1 MTVEMN
7 GIRSMAAGQGAIA
20 TYAMPPPRLVRAA
33 HEFEAQLMKE
43 LLRPMTESG
52 SLTGDDDGDGRGGA
66 GTLGEFASESPG
78 RSPECRRRV
87 WNCKPDSRR
96 DSRSGNNSKASPVT
110 GMYNID
116 TGISAHK

>member
-1 MTVEMN
+1 MTMSVT
-7 GIRSMAAGQGAIA
+7 GSVAAGQGAIA
-20 TYAMPPPRLVRAA
+20 THAAPPPRLVRAA

-52 SLTGDDDGDGRGGA
+52 SLMGDDEADTGGA
-66 GTLGEFASESPG
+66 GTLGEFASESLAG
-78 RSPECRRRV
+78 ALSASGGFGIANRILGEV
-87 WNCKPDSRR
+87 
-96 DSRSGNNSKASPVT
+96 SRSGNSSKVSPVT

>member
-20 TYAMPPPRLVRAA
+20 THAMPPPRLVRAA

-66 GTLGEFASESPG
+66 GTLGEFASESLAG
-78 RSPECRRRV
+78 AVSA
-87 WNCKPDSRR
+87 
-96 DSRSGNNSKASPVT
+96 SGVFGIANRILGEIPVPVT
-110 GMYNID
+110 VRKIPG
-116 TGISAHK
+116 

>member
-7 GIRSMAAGQGAIA
+7 GSRSMATGQGAIA
-20 TYAMPPPRLVRAA
+20 THAMPPPRLVRAA

-66 GTLGEFASESPG
+66 GTLGEFASESLAG
-78 RSPECRRRV
+78 ALSA
-87 WNCKPDSRR
+87 
-96 DSRSGNNSKASPVT
+96 SGGFGIANRILGEIPVPVT
-110 GMYNID
+110 VPKIPG
-116 TGISAHK
+116 